1 MLVGERKNKNSNTM
15 EAVAFTLI
23 GTRKEKFVP
32 EPVEFRPFD
41 LRELRHSYYAEDNS
55 SNRLKTFVTQAS

>member
-1 MLVGERKNKNSNTM
+1 M

-23 GTRKEKFVP
+23 GKHKERFVP

-41 LRELRHSYYAEDNS
+41 LRALRHWYNADDDSPIRPKS
-55 SNRLKTFVTQAS
+55 LVPQAS